1 MTLNYLSDF
10 FSDLHGTAP
19 CSSHLVF
26 GVVAQT
32 LGQLKLSQGIWILQS
47 VMLYK
52 INIHSNLQS
61 GSRLPKLIIQGSLD

>member
-1 MTLNYLSDF
+1 
-10 FSDLHGTAP
+10 
-19 CSSHLVF
+19 VF